1 MKLTKENL
9 SLIVEKMNFQSNKDT
24 VLIETGTYLGETCF
38 ELQDMF
44 DEIHTIEIVP
54 NLYEA
59 FLIKKP
65 SNVFA
70 HLGDSSEKLLDVY
83 NGNNKII
90 FWLDGHYVKDFER
103 LSTVDCPLLE
113 ELSAINSKYKQ
124 ECLILIDDVRLFDTY
139 MHENWKGVNFKAILD
154 TLGDR
159 IIAYDFFDNERFVRD
174 VMAIKIKAV

>member
-1 MKLTKENL
+1 MKLTKEKL
-9 SLIVEKMNFQSNKDT
+9 SLILEKMNFESDKDT

-44 DEIHTIEIVP
+44 NEIHTIEIVP

-65 SNVFA
+65 SNVSA

-83 NGNNKII
+83 HGNNKII
-90 FWLDGHYVKDFER
+90 FWLDGHYVSGNNSVEK
-103 LSTVDCPLLE
+103 LSTVDCPILE
-113 ELSAINSKYKQ
+113 ELSVINSKYKQ
-124 ECLILIDDVRLFDTY
+124 ECLILIDDVRLFDT
-139 MHENWKGVNFKAILD
+139 HVNENWSGVNPKAILD

-159 IIAYDFFDNERFVRD
+159 VIASNFFDD
-174 VMAIKIKAV
+174 VMAIKIKAA